1 MTQPLLRRATD
12 CRVSRISPA
21 DTNKFVMMV
30 DPVADKLPFISVV
43 EIFDTGGKTPPNV
56 HQHAHEMFYVL
67 SGRGR
72 AYCDGKTYDVAKG
85 DTLVLP
91 PGMEH
96 VVENTGTDKLYCL
109 TVMVPNEGFAQL
121 IRKGAPMALDG
132 ADRPGVAG
140 ASISVRLG
148 GSMAKVSRDRCS
160 DGSVLIVGKAAF
172 SPQPSRIMP
181 PSGFRSGTLRTIALS
196 SGVISV

>member
-1 MTQPLLRRATD
+1 MIEPLLRRAGD

-43 EIFDTGGKTPPNV
+43 EIFETGGKTPPNV

-85 DTLVLP
+85 DTLVLA

-96 VVENTGTDKLYCL
+96 VVENTGPDKLYCL
-109 TVMVPNEGFAQL
+109 TVMVPNEGFAEL
-121 IRKGAPMALDG
+121 IRDGAPMALDG
-132 ADRPGVAG
+132 ADRA
-140 ASISVRLG
+140 
-148 GSMAKVSRDRCS
+148 
-160 DGSVLIVGKAAF
+160 
-172 SPQPSRIMP
+172 
-181 PSGFRSGTLRTIALS
+181 
-196 SGVISV
+196 VITG

>member
-1 MTQPLLRRATD
+1 MTEPLLRRASD
-12 CRVSRISPA
+12 CRVFRISPG

-43 EIFDTGGKTPPNV
+43 EIFETGGKTPPNV

-96 VVENTGTDKLYCL
+96 VVENVGTDRLYCL
-109 TVMVPNEGFAQL
+109 TVMVPNEGLAEL
-121 IRKGAPMALDG
+121 IRAGATMALDA
-132 ADRPGVAG
+132 ADRA
-140 ASISVRLG
+140 I
-148 GSMAKVSRDRCS
+148 VSES
-160 DGSVLIVGKAAF
+160 
-172 SPQPSRIMP
+172 
-181 PSGFRSGTLRTIALS
+181 
-196 SGVISV
+196 